1 VGVGTT
7 KSKLAFLLLF
17 AVFVHLQF
25 FHQLGRL
32 GLVGPDEPR
41 YAQVAKEMALSGDFI
56 TPRLYGETWFEK
68 PILYYW
74 LTALTYKTLGVSE
87 FAARLPSAVAGL
99 LGVLAVFW
107 IGWHWI
113 SFQCGIT
120 AGLILAASP
129 LYFSLARAA
138 STDMLLT
145 SMLTLSLASLY
156 LGLFKESGNTEAAA
170 WASRGMYGF
179 YGFLALAVLAKGPVG
194 VVLAA
199 ATVGVFV
206 LLTGQLS
213 LTRRIVSVR
222 GALFWAGI
230 TLPWYLLCYRA
241 NGWPFVEEFL
251 LDHNLARFATDRF
264 QHSQPF
270 WFYLPVLFGGFF
282 PWMFQLIGP
291 AWRSARKRE
300 WTSRSDRVEL
310 LLWSWA
316 LVPLMFFS
324 FSKSKLPGYVLPMV
338 PALALLAAR
347 EWERLRE
354 SLPAERSRFWSL
366 TQAGFVFLLGL
377 VLPLAAGVLNLNLGG
392 FLLPLTAVLCG
403 VGACG
408 MLLARRRQW
417 RPLLGVYLL
426 GVGATVGVILHGIV
440 PAVDFQESSR
450 QLAAVLTR
458 EGFSGEPIF
467 IYGLSRRV
475 EYGLNFYLNTKTKII
490 YSEEELEY
498 PKRGSFFLLTT
509 PSADIESLFP
519 RARRESQCSFHQQR
533 IVRMSRRSPLEPEDG

>member
-7 KSKLAFLLLF
+7 KSKSALLLLF
-17 AVFVHLQF
+17 AVFVHLQL

-74 LTALTYKTLGVSE
+74 LTALTYKTMGVSE

-107 IGWHWI
+107 IGWRWI
-113 SFQCGIT
+113 SFQCGVT

-129 LYFSLARAA
+129 LYFSLGRAA

-156 LGLFKESGNTEAAA
+156 LGLFEKSEAAQA
-170 WASRGMYGF
+170 PAGTSKGIYGF

-199 ATVGVFV
+199 SSLVVFV
-206 LLTGQLS
+206 LLTRQFS
-213 LTRRIVSVR
+213 LLGRIVSMR
-222 GALFWAGI
+222 GGLLWAGL

-241 NGWPFVEEFL
+241 NGWPFVEEFIL
-251 LDHNLARFATDRF
+251 NHNLARFATDRF

-270 WFYLPVLFGGFF
+270 WFYLPVVFGGFF
-282 PWMFQLIGP
+282 PWLFQLIRP
-291 AWRSARKRE
+291 AWQLARKSER
-300 WTSRSDRVEL
+300 TSRRDRVDL

-316 LVPLMFFS
+316 LVPLLFFS
-324 FSKSKLPGYVLPMV
+324 FSKSKLPAYVLPMV

-347 EWERLRE
+347 EWERVSE
-354 SLPAERSRFWSL
+354 SFAAERSKIWFL
-366 TQAGFVFLLGL
+366 AQGGFIVFLGL
-377 VLPLAAGVLNLNLGG
+377 VLPLAAQVLNLNLDR
-392 FLLPLTAVLCG
+392 FLLPLTLLLCG

-408 MLLARRRQW
+408 ILLARQRQW
-417 RPLLGVYLL
+417 RTLLGVYLL
-426 GVGATVGVILHGIV
+426 GVGSAVGLILHGIV
-440 PAVDFQESSR
+440 PAVDSQESSR

-458 EGFSGEPIF
+458 QGFSGEPIF

-475 EYGLNFYLNTKTKII
+475 EYGLNFYLNTRTKII

-519 RARRESQCSFHQQR
+519 LARNESQSSFNQQR
-533 IVRMSRRSPLEPEDG
+533 ILRMSRRSSFELEGS